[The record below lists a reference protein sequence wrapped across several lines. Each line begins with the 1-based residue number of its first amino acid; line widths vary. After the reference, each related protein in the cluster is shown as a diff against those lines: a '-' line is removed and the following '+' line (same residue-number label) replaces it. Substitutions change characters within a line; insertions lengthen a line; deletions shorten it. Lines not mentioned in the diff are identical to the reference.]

1 MVIKM
6 DDNKKL
12 VIVWSSGDREVALK
26 MVFMYALNSKLNGW
40 WDDITLII
48 WGPSSD
54 LLSQD
59 YELQEYLNRIKKA
72 GIVVEAC
79 KACTDMSRVSDR
91 LQQLGVDVKYIGE
104 AFTAYIKEGRK
115 IITF

>member
-1 MVIKM
+1 M

-59 YELQEYLNRIKKA
+59 YELQEYLSRIKEA

-79 KACTDMSRVSDR
+79 KACTDMSGVSDR
-91 LQQLGVDVKYIGE
+91 LQQLGVGVKYIGE